1 MRVVWR
7 LIPNYLSTCIQVM
20 KYPRKD
26 AFEVYVMLK
35 EEERT
40 FAREVV
46 FSRHRCH
53 RWPEDEVVLERI
65 QAHVAQK
72 MELHHAELA
81 EKQQAKRAEKMIAA
95 HHAEVDAE
103 KG

>member
-1 MRVVWR
+1 MQHASRVASVTKLR
-7 LIPNYLSTCIQVM
+7 YQAIQPPICLYQVS

-35 EEERT
+35 EKERL

-53 RWPEDEVVLERI
+53 RSRYCPLTLHCLLSLELIVL
-65 QAHVAQK
+65 
-72 MELHHAELA
+72 
-81 EKQQAKRAEKMIAA
+81 
-95 HHAEVDAE
+95 DAIVNE
-103 KG
+103 AIIVFLC

>member
-1 MRVVWR
+1 MRGPASR
-7 LIPNYLSTCIQVM
+7 NRAACESCSARYQATQPPICLYQVS

-35 EEERT
+35 EKERL

-53 RWPEDEVVLERI
+53 RWPEDQVVLERI
-65 QAHVAQK
+65 QTHVSHH
-72 MELHHAELA
+72 MELHHSELA
-81 EKQQAKRAEKMIAA
+81 EKQQAKP
-95 HHAEVDAE
+95 
-103 KG
+103 